1 MPPVLGLPPAIQI
14 DVAEAR
20 QRARG
25 AVGVGGLRIVDEQH
39 ASLAAD
45 RLHAVGEAGKRGKA
59 LLDGAEIE
67 AEREAGGDG
76 AGRVL
81 RIVRA
86 AQRADAGEIG
96 DRRGLAVL
104 RVHDP

>member
-1 MPPVLGLPPAIQI
+1 MPPVFGLPPAIQKMSVKLASARAALSAL
-14 DVAEAR
+14 VALESLTNSTRPWRPIGCMRWAR
-20 QRARG
+20 PGNVARPF
-25 AVGVGGLRIVDEQH
+25 
-39 ASLAAD
+39 
-45 RLHAVGEAGKRGKA
+45 
-59 LLDGAEIE
+59 LDGGEVE
-67 AEREAGGDG
+67 AERDAGGDG

-104 RVHDP
+104 RAA